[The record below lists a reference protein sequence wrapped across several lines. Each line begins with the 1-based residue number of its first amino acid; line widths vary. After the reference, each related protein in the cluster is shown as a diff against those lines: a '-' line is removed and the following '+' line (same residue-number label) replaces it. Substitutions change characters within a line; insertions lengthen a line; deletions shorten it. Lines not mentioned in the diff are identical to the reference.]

1 MNHRYLLEVNG
12 QSRWVDGQWL
22 QGQLWIH
29 LNGETFIVESET
41 KNFGQGKGGKAKS
54 DIVAPM
60 PGKVTKVLAQD
71 GAKVAEGQVLIV
83 MEAMKME
90 YSLKAEQA
98 GTVQKVDCKVGD
110 QVVLGKILVKVN
122 PDVKPEASK

>member
-1 MNHRYLLEVNG
+1 MNNRYLLEVDG
-12 QSRWVDGQWL
+12 QSRWVEGQWL
-22 QGQLWIH
+22 QGQLWLH

-41 KNFGQGKGGKAKS
+41 KNFGQGKGGKTKS
-54 DIVAPM
+54 DIVSPM

-71 GAKVAEGQVLIV
+71 GAQVEVGQILIV

-98 GTVQKVDCKVGD
+98 GTVQKIDCKVGD
-110 QVVLGKILVKVN
+110 QVALGKVLVKV
-122 PDVKPEASK
+122 KPT